1 MDTHCDR
8 EVSER
13 EEWTLTV
20 IGRLVKE
27 RSGHSLDREVSERE
41 EWTLTVIGRLV
52 KERSGHSLTSL

>member
-1 MDTHCDR
+1 MIGRLVKERSDTHCDREVSEREDLDTHCDR

-27 RSGHSLDREVSERE
+27 RSGHSL
-41 EWTLTVIGRLV
+41 
-52 KERSGHSLTSL
+52 

>member
-1 MDTHCDR
+1 MDTHCDREVSEREEWTLTVIGRLVKESVDTHCDR

-27 RSGHSLDREVSERE
+27 RSGHSL
-41 EWTLTVIGRLV
+41 
-52 KERSGHSLTSL
+52 

>member
-20 IGRLVKE
+20 IGTSLVKV
-27 RSGHSLDREVSERE
+27 RSGHSLSLGRSLVTERS
-41 EWTLTVIGRLV
+41 TLTVIGRLV
-52 KERSGHSLTSL
+52 KE

>member
-27 RSGHSLDREVSERE
+27 RVDTHCDREVSERE

-52 KERSGHSLTSL
+52 KEKSGHSL